1 MAMAEFPPV
10 RLLIA
15 ALGGEGGGVLAGWI
29 SEAAAASGL
38 VVSRTSIPG
47 VAQRTGATT
56 YYIETVRASGSAVP
70 ILGLNPAPG
79 QVDILLATE
88 LLEAARM
95 VHAGFVTPARTLVV
109 AADRR
114 VYATDEK
121 VAMAD
126 GRASEDQLRGT
137 LERFSKRLV
146 LTDLAA
152 VAADSRSPLNVV
164 ILGVLAGLKALPIEA
179 DTFRATIR
187 AEGKAVEANLR
198 GFEAGLAVAPG
209 SPSPR
214 ASRTS
219 PQTASARGE
228 GGGEGQSPT
237 PPASAP
243 HPRIKSGAGSSPLPV
258 KNGERGFPAEAQAVL
273 REGVAR
279 LTDYQNEAYANR
291 YLARVRRIAGRPR
304 AEAELVRELARHL
317 AVRMSVEDVIRVA
330 QLKLR
335 DSRIVRVTREA
346 QARQGD
352 IVDITEYM
360 KPGPEEVLGLLP
372 PGLGRW
378 ALAHVRHDL
387 SWPLKVRTTRFS
399 GFLRLRLLAGL
410 KFWRPRT
417 LRFAEEEAWIERWLE
432 LVEQTLAVDPAAAR
446 EVVASAA
453 LVRGYADTYKR
464 GLANW
469 TRIMEAVVEMG
480 LAGALPRAQ
489 FADAVLQARLAA
501 VKDPEGEALAKT
513 IAAIRSTVAP
523 KKLAAE

>member
-1 MAMAEFPPV
+1 MAEFQPV

-29 SEAAAASGL
+29 SDAAAASGL

-56 YYIETVRASGSAVP
+56 YYIETVRAAGSAVP

-126 GRASEDQLRGT
+126 GRASDEQLRGT

-146 LTDLAA
+146 LADLAA
-152 VAADSRSPLNVV
+152 VAADSRSLLNVI

-198 GFEAGLAVAPG
+198 GFEAGLLLAQRVAA
-209 SPSPR
+209 SPSTR
-214 ASRTS
+214 LRG
-219 PQTASARGE
+219 QGRGE
-228 GGGEGQSPT
+228 GQPRT
-237 PPASAP
+237 PAQASAP
-243 HPRIKSGAGSSPLPV
+243 QPNPLPTEEWV
-258 KNGERGFPAEAQAVL
+258 EGTGFPAEAHAVL

-279 LTDYQNEAYANR
+279 LTDYQNEAYASR
-291 YLARVRRIAGRPR
+291 YLARVRRIAGHPR
-304 AEAELVRELARHL
+304 AEGELVRELARHL
-317 AVRMSVEDVIRVA
+317 AIRMSVEDVIRVA

-335 DSRIVRVTREA
+335 DSRLARVTREA

-352 IVDITEYM
+352 IVDIIEYM

-372 PGLGRW
+372 PRLGRW
-378 ALAHVRHDL
+378 ALARVRHDR

-399 GFLRLRLLAGL
+399 GFLRLKLLASL

-417 LRFAEEEAWIERWLE
+417 LRFAEEDAWIERWLA
-432 LVEQTLAVDPAAAR
+432 LVEQALAVDPAAAR
-446 EVVASAA
+446 EVIASAA

-464 GLANW
+464 GLDNW
-469 TRIMEAVVEMG
+469 TRIMEAVVEVG
-480 LAGALPRAQ
+480 LSGALPRAQ
-489 FADAVLQARLAA
+489 FADAILQARLAA
-501 VKDPEGEALAKT
+501 VKDPEGEVLAKT
-513 IAAIRSTVAP
+513 IAAIGNAATP

>member
-1 MAMAEFPPV
+1 MAELQPI

-121 VAMAD
+121 VAMTD

-146 LTDLAA
+146 LADLAA
-152 VAADSRSPLNVV
+152 AAADSRSPLNVV
-164 ILGVLAGLKALPIEA
+164 ILGVLAGLKALPIKAEV
-179 DTFRATIR
+179 FRATIR

-198 GFEAGLAVAPG
+198 GFEAGLAVAN

-214 ASRTS
+214 L
-219 PQTASARGE
+219 RGE
-228 GGGEGQSPT
+228 GRGEGQLRT
-237 PPASAP
+237 PAQVPAP
-243 HPRIKSGAGSSPLPV
+243 HPNPLPAEV
-258 KNGERGFPAEAQAVL
+258 RGEGIEARLAPFPQEAYAVL
-273 REGVAR
+273 REAVAR

-291 YLARVRRIAGRPR
+291 YLARVRRMAGLSR
-304 AEAELVRELARHL
+304 ADGELVRELARHL

-335 DSRIVRVTREA
+335 DSRLVRVTREA
-346 QARQGD
+346 QARRGD

-372 PGLGRW
+372 PRLGRW
-378 ALAHVRHDL
+378 ALARVRHDL

-417 LRFAEEEAWIERWLE
+417 LRFAEEEAWIERWLK
-432 LVEQTLAVDPAAAR
+432 LVEQTLAVDPAATR
-446 EVVASAA
+446 EVIASAA

-464 GLANW
+464 GLDNW
-469 TRIMEAVVEMG
+469 TRIMEAVVEPG
-480 LAGALPRAQ
+480 LSGALPRAQ

-501 VKDPEGEALAKT
+501 VKDPEGEVLAKT
-513 IAAIRSTVAP
+513 IAAIRSAVAP
-523 KKLAAE
+523 KTLAAE

>member
-1 MAMAEFPPV
+1 MAMAEFQPV

-95 VHAGFVTPARTLVV
+95 VHAGFVTPARTLVI

-146 LTDLAA
+146 LADLAA
-152 VAADSRSPLNVV
+152 AAADSRSPLNVV
-164 ILGVLAGLKALPIEA
+164 VLGVLAGLKALPIAA

-198 GFEAGLAVAPG
+198 GFEAGLKLVGRGADLSRTPPRTADAPAQHVV
-209 SPSPR
+209 SPR
-214 ASRTS
+214 SY
-219 PQTASARGE
+219 E
-228 GGGEGQSPT
+228 D
-237 PPASAP
+237 
-243 HPRIKSGAGSSPLPV
+243 
-258 KNGERGFPAEAQAVL
+258 FPAEAHAVL

-279 LTDYQNEAYANR
+279 LTDYQNEAYASR
-291 YLARVRRIAGRPR
+291 YLARVGRIACHSR
-304 AEAELVRELARHL
+304 ADGELVRELARHL

-335 DSRIVRVTREA
+335 DSRLARVTREA

-372 PGLGRW
+372 PRLGRW
-378 ALAHVRHDL
+378 ALARVRHDR

-399 GFLRLRLLAGL
+399 GFLRLKLLAGL

-417 LRFAEEEAWIERWLE
+417 LRFAEEEAWIERWLA
-432 LVEQTLAVDPAAAR
+432 LVEQTLSVDQAAAR
-446 EVVASAA
+446 EVVAAAA

-469 TRIMEAVVEMG
+469 TRIMEAVVELG
-480 LAGALPRAQ
+480 LSGALPRAQ

-513 IAAIRSTVAP
+513 IAAIRNAAAP

>member
-1 MAMAEFPPV
+1 MMAMAEFQPV

-29 SEAAAASGL
+29 SEAAGAAGL

-56 YYIETVRASGSAVP
+56 YYIEVVRASSSAVP

-126 GRASEDQLRGT
+126 GRINEDQLLGT
-137 LERFSKRLV
+137 LERFSKHLV
-146 LTDLAA
+146 LADLAA
-152 VAADSRSPLNVV
+152 VAADRRSHLNVV
-164 ILGVLAGLKALPIEA
+164 VLGVLAGLKALPIEA
-179 DTFRATIR
+179 EIFRATIR

-198 GFEAGLAVAPG
+198 GFEAGLLLAQRGRPA
-209 SPSPR
+209 SPSTRLR
-214 ASRTS
+214 AEG
-219 PQTASARGE
+219 RGE
-228 GGGEGQSPT
+228 GQPRT
-237 PPASAP
+237 PAQASAP
-243 HPRIKSGAGSSPLPV
+243 HLNPLPTEEW
-258 KNGERGFPAEAQAVL
+258 GEGTGFPAEAHAVL

-279 LTDYQNEAYANR
+279 LTDYQNKAYASR
-291 YLARVRRIAGRPR
+291 YLARVRRVASHPR
-304 AEAELVRELARHL
+304 AEGELVRELARHL
-317 AVRMSVEDVIRVA
+317 AIRMSVEDVIRVA

-335 DSRIVRVTREA
+335 DSRLARVTREA

-372 PGLGRW
+372 PRLGRW
-378 ALAHVRHDL
+378 ALARVRHDR

-399 GFLRLRLLAGL
+399 GFLRLTLLASL

-464 GLANW
+464 GLVNW
-469 TRIMEAVVEMG
+469 TRIMEAVVEPG
-480 LAGALPRAQ
+480 ISGALSQAQ
-489 FADAVLQARLAA
+489 FADAILQARLAA
-501 VKDPEGEALAKT
+501 VKDPEGQALAKT
-513 IAAIRSTVAP
+513 IAAIGNAAVP

>member
-1 MAMAEFPPV
+1 M
-10 RLLIA
+10 
-15 ALGGEGGGVLAGWI
+15 LAGWI

-121 VAMAD
+121 VAMTD

-146 LTDLAA
+146 LTDLAV

-179 DTFRATIR
+179 EVFRATIR

-198 GFEAGLAVAPG
+198 GFEAGLAVAN

-214 ASRTS
+214 HAGGVSSTR
-219 PQTASARGE
+219 RGE
-228 GGGEGQSPT
+228 GRGEGQLRT
-237 PPASAP
+237 PAQASAP
-243 HPRIKSGAGSSPLPV
+243 HPSPLPTEEC
-258 KNGERGFPAEAQAVL
+258 GEGTGFPAEARAVL

-279 LTDYQNEAYANR
+279 LTDYQNAAYADR
-291 YLARVRRIAGRPR
+291 YLARVKRVAVQPG
-304 AEAELVRELARHL
+304 ANGAFVRELARHL

-335 DSRIVRVTREA
+335 DSRIVRVTREG

-372 PGLGRW
+372 PRLGRW
-378 ALAHVRHDL
+378 ALARVRHDL

-417 LRFAEEEAWIERWLE
+417 LRFAEEEAWVERWLK

-446 EVVASAA
+446 EVVATAA

-469 TRIMEAVVEMG
+469 TRIMEAVVEPG
-480 LAGALPRAQ
+480 LSGALPRAQ

-513 IAAIRSTVAP
+513 ITAIHSAVAP

>member
-1 MAMAEFPPV
+1 MAMAEAQPV

-56 YYIETVRASGSAVP
+56 YYIETMRAAGSAVP

-95 VHAGFVTPARTLVV
+95 VHAGFVTPARTLVI

-121 VAMAD
+121 VAMGD
-126 GRASEDQLRGT
+126 GRTSEDQLRDT
-137 LERFSKRLV
+137 LERFSRRLV
-146 LTDLAA
+146 LADLAA
-152 VAADSRSPLNVV
+152 AAADNRSPLNVV

-179 DTFRATIR
+179 EVFRSTIR

-198 GFEAGLAVAPG
+198 GFEAGLLLAQRVVA

-214 ASRTS
+214 F
-219 PQTASARGE
+219 RGE
-228 GGGEGQSPT
+228 GRGEGQPRT
-237 PPASAP
+237 PAQASAP
-243 HPRIKSGAGSSPLPV
+243 HPNPLPTEEW
-258 KNGERGFPAEAQAVL
+258 GEETGFPAEARVVL

-279 LTDYQNEAYANR
+279 LTDYQSEAYASR
-291 YLARVRRIAGRPR
+291 YLARVKRIAGHPR
-304 AEAELVRELARHL
+304 ADGELVRELARHL

-335 DSRIVRVTREA
+335 DSRLMRVTREA

-417 LRFAEEEAWIERWLE
+417 LRFAEEEAWIERWLK
-432 LVEQTLAVDPAAAR
+432 LVEQTLAVDPVAAR

-469 TRIMEAVVEMG
+469 TSIMEAVVEPG
-480 LAGALPRAQ
+480 LSGALPRAQ

-513 IAAIRSTVAP
+513 IAAIRSIVAP

>member
-1 MAMAEFPPV
+1 MSELQPT

-152 VAADSRSPLNVV
+152 AAADSRSPLNVV

-179 DTFRATIR
+179 EVFRATIR

-198 GFEAGLAVAPG
+198 GFEAGLRMAEK
-209 SPSPR
+209 R
-214 ASRTS
+214 ADLSRTPS
-219 PQTASARGE
+219 HSANASVE
-228 GGGEGQSPT
+228 NPV
-237 PPASAP
+237 
-243 HPRIKSGAGSSPLPV
+243 PL
-258 KNGERGFPAEAQAVL
+258 RDFADLPAEAHAVL
-273 REGVAR
+273 REGIAR

-291 YLARVRRIAGRPR
+291 YLARVRRIAGHPR
-304 AEAELVRELARHL
+304 ADGELVRELARHL

-335 DSRIVRVTREA
+335 DSRIVRVTREG

-372 PGLGRW
+372 PRFGRW
-378 ALAHVRHDL
+378 ALARVRHDL

-417 LRFAEEEAWIERWLE
+417 LRFAEEEAWTERWLE

-469 TRIMEAVVEMG
+469 TRIMEAVVEPG
-480 LAGALPRAQ
+480 IAGALPRAQ

-513 IAAIRSTVAP
+513 IAAIRSAVAP

>member
-1 MAMAEFPPV
+1 MAMAELQPV

-29 SEAAAASGL
+29 SDAAAASGL

-56 YYIETVRASGSAVP
+56 YYIETVRAAGSAVP

-88 LLEAARM
+88 LLEAARV

-146 LTDLAA
+146 LIDLAA

-164 ILGVLAGLKALPIEA
+164 ILGVLAALKALPIEA

-198 GFEAGLAVAPG
+198 GFEAGLLLAQRVAA

-214 ASRTS
+214 L
-219 PQTASARGE
+219 RGE
-228 GGGEGQSPT
+228 GRGKGQPRTPAQASHPSSLPTEEWGEGT
-237 PPASAP
+237 
-243 HPRIKSGAGSSPLPV
+243 
-258 KNGERGFPAEAQAVL
+258 GFPAEARAVL

-279 LTDYQNEAYANR
+279 LTDYQNEAYASR
-291 YLARVRRIAGRPR
+291 YLARVRRIAGHPR
-304 AEAELVRELARHL
+304 ADGELVRELARHL

-335 DSRIVRVTREA
+335 DSRLARVTREA

-372 PGLGRW
+372 PRLGRW
-378 ALAHVRHDL
+378 ALARVRHDR

-399 GFLRLRLLAGL
+399 GFLRLKLLAGL

-417 LRFAEEEAWIERWLE
+417 LRFAEEEAWIERWLA
-432 LVEQTLAVDPAAAR
+432 LVEQTLAVDQAAAR
-446 EVVASAA
+446 EVVAAAA

-469 TRIMEAVVEMG
+469 TRIMEAVVGVG
-480 LAGALPRAQ
+480 LSGALPRAQ
-489 FADAVLQARLAA
+489 FADAILQARLAA

-513 IAAIRSTVAP
+513 IAAIRNAAGP